1 MMTAGLGAGDV
12 AVSFNINFH
21 KETARVGTNKHP
33 RGPGIDN
40 CLGNRP
46 MRKSILL
53 PRLNLWKG
61 ANPK

>member
-1 MMTAGLGAGDV
+1 MTAGLGAGDV

-53 PRLNLWKG
+53 PRLNL
-61 ANPK
+61 